1 MHIFLIWSM
10 LYLILDRSASR
21 NNVFIYQIHCLH
33 KMESQSKDDEDP
45 IQQTELPIDLISE
58 MILTRLP
65 IKSVF
70 RFKSVSKLWYST
82 LSSSRFAF
90 THHKFSNPSSTTQS
104 LLIRKSNKFQIMSH
118 ENGQIDLVKVEVD
131 FDLGDEN
138 MVLVGTCNG
147 LVGLGST
154 SGSLFIVWNPITGEF
169 CKYLDPE
176 ISDFTTGGCMV
187 TWGFGYV
194 SAVDDYKFVRLCK
207 KVFMESIRV
216 HVYSTRFD
224 KMKRIDND
232 TSDNFFGLK
241 IAERLHRPGVLV
253 NETVYWMGGV
263 PPMLDGLPRKILSFD
278 LASEIFDIFPHLE
291 VSTPSSTCDTDK
303 DECFDELLCV
313 ANGCLSKYGRRVTSG
328 EDVITVLKSPGEK
341 EEIVLSKNLADWMYD
356 NLIGSAGGDKIFT
369 QYYGD
374 SALRL
379 GVFDLTSQPLKH
391 TLLMI
396 LDRGPKIEIVSYC
409 ASLISLNAYA
419 IETPETHKDEVSNI

>member
-1 MHIFLIWSM
+1 
-10 LYLILDRSASR
+10 
-21 NNVFIYQIHCLH
+21 
-33 KMESQSKDDEDP
+33 
-45 IQQTELPIDLISE
+45 
-58 MILTRLP
+58 
-65 IKSVF
+65 
-70 RFKSVSKLWYST
+70 
-82 LSSSRFAF
+82 
-90 THHKFSNPSSTTQS
+90 
-104 LLIRKSNKFQIMSH
+104 MSH
-118 ENGQIDLVKVEVD
+118 ENGQIDLVNVEVD
-131 FDLGDEN
+131 FGLDEN

-176 ISDFTTGGCMV
+176 ISDFTTGGGCMV

-207 KVFMESIRV
+207 KVFRESIRV

-232 TSDNFFGLK
+232 TCDNFFGLR

-253 NETVYWMGGV
+253 NETLYWMGGV

-278 LASEIFDIFPHLE
+278 LASEIFDTFPHLE
-291 VSTPSSTCDTDK
+291 VSTPPSTCDTDK

-313 ANGCLSKYGRRVTSG
+313 VNGCLSKYGRRVTSG
-328 EDVITVLKSPGEK
+328 EYVVTVLKSPGEK
-341 EEIVLSKNLADWMYD
+341 EEIILSRDLADWMYD
-356 NLIGSAGGDKIFT
+356 DLIGSVGGNKIFT
-369 QYYGD
+369 QFYGD

-379 GVFDLTSQPLKH
+379 GVFDVTLQPLKH

-409 ASLISLNAYA
+409 PKSYF
-419 IETPETHKDEVSNI
+419 T